1 MHLGMKH
8 SPLAPKLLSTL
19 GALVYS
25 TTALFTLIAGSTD
38 VLAQDQVRPA
48 NATARPDGPPGG
60 PGGAAGDKDE
70 GDGLKPWAEVS
81 KGYEKV
87 VSTAEGTSY
96 YGIWVDKKKNQMLA
110 ELPRGWETQ
119 RQFFALTVAS
129 GEVFAG
135 LQGGDVYCYWKRV
148 DNRLM
153 LVEPALETR
162 STGDQESK
170 DSVKRIFTDRVLLDV
185 AILATGP
192 SGQPVIDMDDLLV
205 GKSATFFGRGGNR
218 GLATIKTAKAF
229 PKNVE
234 LAFEMPTGGGN
245 LQVLHYSIS
254 QIPEGGGYQPR
265 VADERVGYF
274 TTAYRDLG
282 KTGSDEK
289 WVRYIN
295 RWRLEKRD
303 PKLKLSPPKEPIVFY
318 IENTTPVRYRRWVA
332 QGVMHW
338 NKAFEKVGILNAIQ
352 VYQQDAETGEHMDKD
367 PEDVRYNFVRWLS
380 NDVSTAIGPSRA
392 NPLTGEIL
400 DADIVMTDGWIRAF
414 LGSFNNVLPE
424 LATESFSPETMA
436 WLWKNPQWDPRIRL
450 ADPAMRDLLI
460 AQRQNAGVL
469 AYGGHPLGMAVQ
481 RAQDAQA
488 NGTIDRT
495 FGTREY
501 DGLLNR
507 FSQIN
512 GMCMA
517 ARGKALDI
525 AMMQMQMDILG
536 LNDPADWAAASPDG
550 QSGDALDGMPEWF
563 IGPLLADV
571 VCHEVGHTL
580 GLRHNFKASSVYTLA
595 QINSPEIKGKKAFAG
610 SVMDYIGVN
619 INLPDQTTLDALA
632 KQQAEAEKNDPKKV
646 DKFDDSE
653 KKEDG
658 DDAKGDKKD
667 EKKDK
672 KDDKKGKAKFVPQP
686 LGDYTMIDVG
696 PYDMWAIEY
705 GYGSEDLKK
714 VLSRSAEPEL
724 VYLTDEDTIGP
735 DPYARRY
742 DFAAD
747 PINYAKNQMNLAKY
761 HRARII
767 EKFVK
772 DGDSWSKARR
782 GYTTTLGLHTSSLSI
797 MSNWIGGA
805 HVNRSRKGDP
815 NAKPPIEVVPAEQ
828 QREALKFVIENAFF
842 DEAFG
847 LTPELLERMTV
858 DKWADNGGMSDYFQE
873 SAWPIHDRIMGVQ
886 SSALTMVMNPSTL
899 RRVYD
904 NELRLSGD
912 KDMITLPEVLDSV
925 GAAIW
930 KELDGKLEGGTPR
943 KPAISSLRRNLQREH
958 LERLIDLTKPDAF
971 NNAVYKPISNLAFA
985 RLRLLRDKLSTIVGD
1000 GTKPGRFDP
1009 YTFAHL
1015 NEAKVRLDSVLNAQ
1029 YIYNAGQMGGGG
1041 TTIIMMGKD
1050 GKPIGNDAINSL
1062 PPLDEPTRR

>member
-1 MHLGMKH
+1 MQSDLNLNQFA
-8 SPLAPKLLSTL
+8 PRAARLALAALLAFAAGGTL
-19 GALVYS
+19 AVDH
-25 TTALFTLIAGSTD
+25 A
-38 VLAQDQVRPA
+38 LAQDGPPPG
-48 NATARPDGPPGG
+48 ARGGGPGG
-60 PGGAAGDKDE
+60 PGAEKDD
-70 GDGLKPWAEVS
+70 DGLRPWAEVS

-87 VSTAEGTSY
+87 TSTADGQSY

-110 ELPRGWETQ
+110 ELPRGWESQ

-129 GEVFAG
+129 GEIFAG
-135 LQGGDVYCYWKRV
+135 LQGGDLYCYWKRV

-185 AILATGP
+185 PIIANGP

-205 GKSATFFGRGGNR
+205 GKSATFFGVSGNKS
-218 GLATIKTAKAF
+218 LATIKTAKAF

-234 LAFEMPTGGGN
+234 LAFEMPTRGGT
-245 LQVLHYSIS
+245 LQILHYSIS
-254 QIPEGGGYQPR
+254 QIPENSGYQPR
-265 VADERVGYF
+265 VADERIGYF

-318 IENTTPVRYRRWVA
+318 IENTTPVRYRRWVQ
-332 QGVMHW
+332 QGVLEW
-338 NKAFEKVGILNAIQ
+338 NKAFEKIGIINAIQ
-352 VYQQDAETGEHMDKD
+352 VFQQDAETGEHMDKD

-400 DADIVMTDGWIRAF
+400 DADIIMTDGWIRAF
-414 LGSFNNVLPE
+414 LGNFNNLLPE

-436 WLWKNPQWDPRIRL
+436 WLWKNPQWDPRVRL
-450 ADPAMRDLLI
+450 ADPAQRDLLL
-460 AQRQNAGVL
+460 AQRQGAGVL

-488 NGTIDRT
+488 NGEINRT

-512 GMCMA
+512 GLCMA
-517 ARGKALDI
+517 GRGKALDI
-525 AMMQMQMDILG
+525 AMMQMQMEILG
-536 LNDPADWAAASPDG
+536 FDTPEDWAAAAPDG

-571 VCHEVGHTL
+571 VAHEVGHTL

-595 QINSPEIKGKKAFAG
+595 QINSPEFKGKKAFAG

-619 INLPDQTTLDALA
+619 INLPDQATLDALA
-632 KQQAEAEKNDPKKV
+632 KQQAEA
-646 DKFDDSE
+646 DKT
-653 KKEDG
+653 
-658 DDAKGDKKD
+658 AKKD
-667 EKKDK
+667 EGEEKKDEAKDEGK
-672 KDDKKGKAKFVPQP
+672 KDDKKDKKNGKNEPRKIVPQP
-686 LGDYTMIDVG
+686 LGDYTMIDIG

-724 VYLTDEDTIGP
+724 AYLTDEDTIGP
-735 DPYARRY
+735 DPLARRY

-747 PINYAKNQMNLAKY
+747 PLTFAKGQMTLAKY
-761 HRARII
+761 HRGRII
-767 EKFVK
+767 EKYVK
-772 DGDSWSKARR
+772 DGESWAKARR
-782 GYTTTLGLHTSSLSI
+782 GYNVTLGLHTSALSI
-797 MSNWIGGA
+797 MSNWVGGT

-815 NAKPPIEVVPAEQ
+815 NAKPPLEVVPAEQ
-828 QREALKFVIENAFF
+828 QREALKFVIDNAFF
-842 DEAFG
+842 DESFG

-873 SAWPIHDRIMGVQ
+873 SAWPIHDRIMGIQ
-886 SSALTMVMNPSTL
+886 SSALTMLMNPTTL

-958 LERLIDLTKPDAF
+958 LERLIGLTTPDAIGG
-971 NNAVYKPISNLAFA
+971 AVYKPISNLAFA
-985 RLRLLRDKLSTIVGD
+985 RLRLLRDKIGSIVGD
-1000 GTKPGRFDP
+1000 GSKPGRFDP

-1029 YIYNAGQMGGGG
+1029 YLYNANQVGGGG
-1041 TTIIMMGKD
+1041 TTIIMLGKD
-1050 GKPIGNDAINSL
+1050 GKPVNDATESL
-1062 PPLDEPTRR
+1062 PPLDEPNRR